1 MTDNFL
7 LKNITK
13 KFVESKTCEGKLRIQ
28 QGIIKHKYFL
38 RYGQIQLL

>member
-13 KFVESKTCEGKLRIQ
+13 KFVESKMCGGKLHIQ
-28 QGIIKHKYFL
+28 QGIIKCSYL
-38 RYGQIQLL
+38 I